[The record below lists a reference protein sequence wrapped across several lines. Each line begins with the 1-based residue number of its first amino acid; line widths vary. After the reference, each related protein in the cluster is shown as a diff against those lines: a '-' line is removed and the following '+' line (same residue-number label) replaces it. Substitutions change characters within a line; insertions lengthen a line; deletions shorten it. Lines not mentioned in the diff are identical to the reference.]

1 MTQEKHSRF
10 IGSLGVSPI
19 GLGCMPL
26 SGYPE
31 SMAFILDDRDR
42 AIQTIHAALNAGIN
56 LFDTGD
62 AYSPSWNQYGHNE
75 KLIAEAV
82 RSWTGTDIQKSS
94 IVIATKAG
102 ITRGK
107 SDNWFGVLGF
117 NSTKNYLYRAVE
129 ASASRLEVDKIKLW
143 HHHRVDPKLSI
154 EEQYSNVRSLKD
166 HGIVE
171 NIGLCNVNIDQLKVG
186 LNVIGGPKDGGV
198 VSVQNEYSPRFRLN
212 SDVLD
217 LCRSI
222 GIAFLPWS
230 PFGGVRGVNNVAS
243 QSFSVLQNMAQR
255 MNVSVY
261 ALTIAWHL
269 SKGLNVIPIPGSSQP
284 KTILDSLLG
293 VHIKLSASDI
303 DEIENGLPPSSQEAG
318 TYIPSLK

>member
-1 MTQEKHSRF
+1 MTQEKASRF
-10 IGSLGVSPI
+10 IGNLEVSSI

-56 LFDTGD
+56 LFDTSD

-82 RSWTGTDIQKSS
+82 RSWDGSEVQKSS
-94 IVIATKAG
+94 IVIATKGG

-107 SDNWFGVLGF
+107 SDNWFGALGF
-117 NSTKNYLYRAVE
+117 NSTKDYLYRAVE
-129 ASASRLEVDKIKLW
+129 ASASRLEIEKIKLW

-171 NIGLCNVNIDQLKVG
+171 NIGLCNVNIEQLKVG

-212 SDVLD
+212 SDVLEF
-217 LCRSI
+217 CRST

-243 QSFSVLQNMAQR
+243 QSFSVLQSVAQR
-255 MNVSVY
+255 MNLSVF

-269 SKGLNVIPIPGSSQP
+269 SKGSNVIPIPGSSQP

-293 VHIKLSASDI
+293 TDIKLSESDI
-303 DEIENGLPPSSQEAG
+303 NEIEKGLPPSSQEAG

>member
-1 MTQEKHSRF
+1 MNQEKSSRF
-10 IGSLGVSPI
+10 IGLLEVSPI

-56 LFDTGD
+56 FFDTSD
-62 AYSPSWNQYGHNE
+62 AYAPSWNQYGHNE

-82 RSWTGTDIQKSS
+82 RSWTGSEIQKSS

-107 SDNWFGVLGF
+107 SDNWFGSLGF
-117 NSTKNYLYRAVE
+117 NSTRDYLYRAVE
-129 ASASRLEVDKIKLW
+129 ASAARLGVDKIKLW
-143 HHHRVDPKLSI
+143 HHHRIDPKLSI

-171 NIGLCNVNIDQLKVG
+171 NIGLCNVNIDQLRVG
-186 LNVIGGPKDGGV
+186 LNVIGGPRDGGV
-198 VSVQNEYSPRFRLN
+198 MSVQNEYSPRFRLN
-212 SDVLD
+212 SDVLE
-217 LCRSI
+217 LCQSK

-230 PFGGVRGVNNVAS
+230 PFGGVHGVNNVAS
-243 QSFSVLQNMAQR
+243 QSFSVLQGMAQKK
-255 MNVSVY
+255 NISVF

-284 KTILDSLLG
+284 KTILDSFLG
-293 VHIKLSASDI
+293 THIKLSDSDI
-303 DEIENGLPPSSQEAG
+303 NEIESGLPPSSQEAG

>member
-1 MTQEKHSRF
+1 MGSRF
-10 IGSLGVSPI
+10 IGGLEVSPI

-56 LFDTGD
+56 FFDTSD
-62 AYSPSWNQYGHNE
+62 AYAPSWNQYGHNE

-82 RSWTGTDIQKSS
+82 RSWTGNEIQKSS
-94 IVIATKAG
+94 IVIASKGG
-102 ITRGK
+102 ITREK
-107 SDNWFGVLGF
+107 SDNWFGALGF
-117 NSTKNYLYRAVE
+117 NSTKDYLYRAVE
-129 ASASRLEVDKIKLW
+129 ASAARLEVDKIKLW
-143 HHHRVDPKLSI
+143 HHHRIDPKLSI
-154 EEQYSNVRSLKD
+154 EKQYSNVRSLKD

-171 NIGLCNVNIDQLKVG
+171 NIGLCNVNIEQLKVG

-198 VSVQNEYSPRFRLN
+198 VSVQNEFSPRFRLN
-212 SDVLD
+212 SDVLE
-217 LCRSI
+217 LCRSK

-243 QSFSVLQNMAQR
+243 QSFSVLQNMARR
-255 MNVSVY
+255 MNVSVF

-284 KTILDSLLG
+284 KTILDSFLG
-293 VHIKLSASDI
+293 THINLSESDI
-303 DEIENGLPPSSQEAG
+303 SEFENGLPPSSQEAG